1 MNRPLDTQASDT
13 FRCDASDGSAPK
25 PRRPTGRRPHE
36 RERRAALTFVLT
48 FVALVLPASEANAA
62 PAGFSFI
69 GPSGTHQNT
78 YHRGLSC
85 TAAKQVLRDL
95 RGDRAFVPQA
105 CGRDRVI
112 DGWHLR
118 NMIRKW
124 TTVATRYTRG
134 TIEIHY
140 VRHQTYDNPSCP
152 GIGPK
157 DDQQDWLGE

>member
-1 MNRPLDTQASDT
+1 M
-13 FRCDASDGSAPK
+13 
-25 PRRPTGRRPHE
+25 
-36 RERRAALTFVLT
+36 AAV
-48 FVALVLPASEANAA
+48 VVPAANAQ
-62 PAGFSFI
+62 AGVKGCGFI
-69 GPSGTHQNT
+69 GPSGMHQIT

-85 TAAKQVLRDL
+85 EAAKDVLRDL

-112 DGWHLR
+112 SGWRLR
-118 NMIRKW
+118 NMVRRW

-134 TIEIHY
+134 PLEIHY

-157 DDQQDWLGE
+157 NDQQDWLGE

>member
-1 MNRPLDTQASDT
+1 M
-13 FRCDASDGSAPK
+13 
-25 PRRPTGRRPHE
+25 
-36 RERRAALTFVLT
+36 
-48 FVALVLPASEANAA
+48 
-62 PAGFSFI
+62 
-69 GPSGTHQNT
+69 HQVT

-85 TAAKQVLRDL
+85 DAAKEVLREL

-134 TIEIHY
+134 SLEIHY

-157 DDQQDWLGE
+157 NDQQDWLGE